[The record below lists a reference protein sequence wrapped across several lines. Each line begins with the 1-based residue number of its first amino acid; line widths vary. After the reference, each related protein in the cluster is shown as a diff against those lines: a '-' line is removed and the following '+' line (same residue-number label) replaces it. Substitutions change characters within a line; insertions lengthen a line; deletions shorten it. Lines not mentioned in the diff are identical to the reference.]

1 MPAIPAS
8 ERFRSFAIEL
18 AQASGEFIAPHFGN
32 LGLAVDIKSDAT
44 PVTIADRGA
53 EELMRAMIARRY
65 PGHGVLGEE
74 FGADRTDAEFVWV
87 LDPVDGTKAFT
98 TACPLFGTLIG
109 LLHRGEPCLGIIH
122 NPILRQL
129 MIGDGTSTTLNGTT
143 VRCRATTRVEDA
155 TLLYSDHF
163 NAERHQDGAAFDA
176 LARRVKLA
184 RTWGDCYGYLLMAAG
199 WADIALDPIVNP
211 WDIAAVIPI
220 VRGAGGTIS
229 DWHGDPPSSTPSAVA
244 CATAALHRSVIDL
257 LNP

>member
-1 MPAIPAS
+1 MTDAIARP
-8 ERFRSFAIEL
+8 FLSFAVEL
-18 AQASGEFIAPHFGN
+18 AQASGDFIKPHFGN
-32 LGLAVDIKSDAT
+32 LGLAVDLKSDLT

-65 PGHGVLGEE
+65 PDHGVLGEE
-74 FGADRTDAEFVWV
+74 YGADRTDAEFVWV

-109 LLHRGEPCLGIIH
+109 LLHQGKPCLGIIH
-122 NPILRQL
+122 NPILGQL
-129 MIGDGTSTTLNGTT
+129 MIGDGTTTTLNGTR

-163 NAERHQDGAAFDA
+163 SVERYQNGAAFDT

-211 WDIAAVIPI
+211 WDIAAIIPI

-229 DWHGDPPSSTPSAVA
+229 DWNGNDPASAQSAIA
-244 CATAALHRSVIDL
+244 CATAELHRTVVAV

>member
-1 MPAIPAS
+1 MPIQSAG
-8 ERFRSFAIEL
+8 ERFRAFALEL
-18 AQASGEFIAPHFGN
+18 ATASGEFIKPHFGN
-32 LGLAVDIKSDAT
+32 LGLTVDVKSDAT

-65 PGHGVLGEE
+65 PDHGVLGEE
-74 FGADRTDAEFVWV
+74 YGADRTDAEFVWV

-109 LLHRGEPCLGIIH
+109 LLHQGEPCLGIIH
-122 NPILRQL
+122 NPILGQL
-129 MIGDGTSTTLNGTT
+129 MIGDGTTTTLNGTP
-143 VRCRATTRVEDA
+143 VHCRATTRVEES

-163 NAERHQDGAAFDA
+163 SAERYQNGAAFEA

-199 WADIALDPIVNP
+199 WADIALDPVVNP
-211 WDIAAVIPI
+211 WDIAAIIPI
-220 VRGAGGTIS
+220 VRGSGGAIT
-229 DWHGDPPSSTPSAVA
+229 DWHGNHPNSTPSAVA
-244 CATAALHRSVIDL
+244 CATATLHQSVIGI